1 MARFE
6 DHFLTRREVMRI
18 GSVAVTGY
26 HFLPVVQPKARATG
40 TTTPAEGKARFCI
53 FVMLEGG
60 QSHVDGWDFKEG
72 PWTPEDFAVQT
83 LPGVGKWPMGL
94 YPELAKRREKYS
106 LIRSMATWESQ
117 HGRGQYYMQTG
128 HQHNPALAPELPG
141 VGSVVAYEY
150 ASRRKPDD
158 CLPPFVGFNT
168 FPQVGLIGSGFLP
181 ATYTPFHVNTSSDIS
196 SLAPREEDLP
206 NFKRRW
212 ELLQRFDG
220 RMRSDPALERKAYR
234 DFHNHYEG
242 AVEIMSDPRS
252 AGIFSISAED
262 KARYGSNPVGDSFV
276 LARNLVVADAGT
288 HFIFLT
294 HEDWD
299 HHGSIYEQGN
309 FYQRSKDLDTALSQL
324 LDDLG
329 QTKRDDGTSVLD
341 ETLVVCV
348 GEFGRTPGPLTN
360 IAGRDHYQY
369 AFTGMFAGGGVVP
382 GQVLGATDD
391 PGAEITDF
399 GWSGNRP
406 VYPEDMV
413 TTIYAAMGID
423 WTKSIEETPSGRVY
437 HYVEIFSPTRMLANR
452 VVRELFA

>member
-94 YPELAKRREKYS
+94 YPELAKRRDKYS

-196 SLAPREEDLP
+196 SLAPRDEDLP

-309 FYQRSKDLDTALSQL
+309 FYQRSEDLDTALSQL

-391 PGAEITDF
+391 SGAEITDF

-437 HYVEIFSPTRMLANR
+437 HYIEIFSPTRMLANR

>member
-220 RMRSDPALERKAYR
+220 RIRSDPALERKAYR

-391 PGAEITDF
+391 SGAEITDF

-437 HYVEIFSPTRMLANR
+437 HYIEIFSPTRMLANR

>member
-40 TTTPAEGKARFCI
+40 TTAPAEGKARFCI

-60 QSHVDGWDFKEG
+60 PSHVDGWDFKEG

-83 LPGVGKWPMGL
+83 LPDVGKWPMGL
-94 YPELAKRREKYS
+94 YPELAKRRDKYS
-106 LIRSMATWESQ
+106 LMRSMATWESQ

-150 ASRRKPDD
+150 ASRRKPGD

-220 RMRSDPALERKAYR
+220 RVRSDPALEKKAYR

-309 FYQRSKDLDTALSQL
+309 FYQRSKELDTALSQL
-324 LDDLG
+324 MDDLD

-341 ETLVVCV
+341 ETLVVCA
-348 GEFGRTPGPLTN
+348 GEFGRTPGALTN
-360 IAGRDHYQY
+360 IAG
-369 AFTGMFAGGGVVP
+369 P
-382 GQVLGATDD
+382 AT
-391 PGAEITDF
+391 
-399 GWSGNRP
+399 
-406 VYPEDMV
+406 
-413 TTIYAAMGID
+413 TT
-423 WTKSIEETPSGRVY
+423 STPSPVCSRAAV
-437 HYVEIFSPTRMLANR
+437 
-452 VVRELFA
+452 